1 MRNRLERRYGFGH
14 LHFVTCSCYRRLPFL
29 ATQRARNLFLKTLSE
44 VRDRYDFALWGYA
57 VMLEHVHLL
66 FGEPLVETPTT
77 VMQVLKQRVSRALR
91 QPRRRKT
98 SAAQMRLWDGPPV
111 KRYAHFWQRR
121 FYDFNVWSPRK
132 KNEKLNY
139 MHFNP
144 VKRGLVKHPKEWL
157 WSSYRFY
164 WHGENGLCTPNPGWK
179 PRDGR
184 DAMKLKKPHPLQK
197 GKTQRDAAPVDFR
210 LCL

>member
-1 MRNRLERRYGFGH
+1 
-14 LHFVTCSCYRRLPFL
+14 
-29 ATQRARNLFLKTLSE
+29 
-44 VRDRYDFALWGYA
+44 
-57 VMLEHVHLL
+57 
-66 FGEPLVETPTT
+66 
-77 VMQVLKQRVSRALR
+77 
-91 QPRRRKT
+91 
-98 SAAQMRLWDGPPV
+98 V

-164 WHGENGLCTPNPGWK
+164 WHGEKSLCTPNPGWK
-179 PRDGR
+179 DREGR
-184 DAMKLKKPHPLQK
+184 DAMSCRAAAEPPEKEGARQAVPGFGGVFYVGAKTPPRKQQTAPFAERKNAK
-197 GKTQRDAAPVDFR
+197 GCGTQRILGVPINNVRCGAFVRAFHLREKKGAPLAHWRASARPRTTFHLGPEDLDAFR
-210 LCL
+210 RPNHIRYVPSAAGIITETKSIHCQPSSID